1 MPEAREL
8 AQKDTTDTLEGVAVE
23 TDEQA
28 DYSLTHVHILSPA
41 GSERMGKPMG
51 HYITLE
57 SEKLKENDADCHEK
71 LIGLLAEQIRSL
83 AKPKREDCI
92 LVIGLGNWNI
102 TPDALGP
109 KVISK
114 ILVTRHL
121 SGTLPVEIEKAV
133 RPVAAVSPGVMGITG
148 IETGEIVKGIVISC
162 HPSLLIAIDALAA
175 RRSNRINAAIQ
186 MSDTRRCAG
195 RRGRQSADAAG

>member
-1 MPEAREL
+1 
-8 AQKDTTDTLEGVAVE
+8 
-23 TDEQA
+23 
-28 DYSLTHVHILSPA
+28 
-41 GSERMGKPMG
+41 MGKPMG

-148 IETGEIVKGIVISC
+148 IETGESDKTGI
-162 HPSLLIAIDALAA
+162 PPLLHQSRRTPAQIPTAA
-175 RRSNRINAAIQ
+175 SVHCLQSNRDSAHHRKQNLSLCRRTAQ
-186 MSDTRRCAG
+186 TRTR
-195 RRGRQSADAAG
+195 

>member
-1 MPEAREL
+1 
-8 AQKDTTDTLEGVAVE
+8 
-23 TDEQA
+23 
-28 DYSLTHVHILSPA
+28 
-41 GSERMGKPMG
+41 MGKPMG

-114 ILVTRHL
+114 ILVTPQRH
-121 SGTLPVEIEKAV
+121 T
-133 RPVAAVSPGVMGITG
+133 
-148 IETGEIVKGIVISC
+148 SC
-162 HPSLLIAIDALAA
+162 
-175 RRSNRINAAIQ
+175 RNREGC
-186 MSDTRRCAG
+186 TPCCR
-195 RRGRQSADAAG
+195 RQSGGNGDYGDRNRRNRKGDCG